1 MAKRGASNELNQ
13 DNWRD
18 SEDDGAEEGQQGD
31 FKKAD
36 SSAIAGRTIRGL
48 PKPRRTVASA
58 PAADGPPKPSPFAF
72 GAGAPAGSPNP
83 FAALSVPTTSAA
95 APGAPANPFGAF
107 APATTAPKA
116 AINGSPAAAPSFS
129 FGATSSFG
137 SSTAAASTPFA
148 FGTTVAS
155 KPTAA
160 TPATTQTSA
169 ALKYYTSLRGL
180 NLSLTDVLSK
190 ELEKD
195 PFVDLGEVLVRLKSK
210 YEEHR
215 GKVQKE
221 YSGAQGEKEDAKD
234 MEVDKPTSSAALP
247 PVPAVVTTPPAVAPN
262 LAPKPSKSDAPA
274 ATPGPAPP
282 APPATFSFAG
292 STFKPAVTTTSAPTS
307 GGFVPKTDL
316 PADPYAEKSAFKFP
330 VATPAPAPSTS
341 TASDKPV
348 PPAPAPAKP
357 TLTAP
362 SAPKLA
368 PAKLTNPPAKPSPL
382 RFGQSVSPPS
392 SPASAEK
399 KADLV
404 KPKSNFS
411 FGAAFGSI
419 AKGEEGKSKDETVAE
434 EKEEKKDEPVPKPLF
449 SFAPSTPA
457 ASTSA
462 STLGSAVSPPAKPF
476 AFAAP
481 TPFSTP
487 VASNAL
493 SNTSKTSASPPIAI
507 SFGASSPPTFGFGAA
522 LVGKDKNKAFGASKA
537 TGFGFGS
544 SIGTSPT
551 AGTGFT
557 FGAGAAPAAKKEG
570 EGEEKKNTPKTT
582 TTGFAFGSSASSTS
596 FAFAADKP
604 AASAPAAETPSADA
618 TPAPSDTESATSQ
631 TPGGNPFQA
640 TAGVGEEGETAFYT
654 ARAKVWTLS
663 GPKAE
668 GGGIAVVSIKEREE
682 DGKKKLRLLGRTEVN
697 GKVVINFSLYPDLAP
712 VVEEEKFVRFMGF
725 DEKGQPASYRLL
737 IKKELVG
744 EFVAKLKEAVEM
756 VK

>member
-18 SEDDGAEEGQQGD
+18 SEDDGTEEGQQGD

-36 SSAIAGRTIRGL
+36 PTAIAGRKIRGL
-48 PKPRRTVASA
+48 PKPRRTVAPA
-58 PAADGPPKPSPFAF
+58 PAPDGPPKPSPFAF
-72 GAGAPAGSPNP
+72 AAGAPAGSPNP
-83 FAALSVPTTSAA
+83 FAALSTPSPALAT
-95 APGAPANPFGAF
+95 PGAPANSFGVF

-116 AINGSPAAAPSFS
+116 ATNGTPAAAPSFS

-137 SSTAAASTPFA
+137 SSTTPASTSFA
-148 FGTTVAS
+148 FGTTAAS
-155 KPTAA
+155 KPAAA
-160 TPATTQTSA
+160 TPATSQTSA

-180 NLSLTDVLSK
+180 NLSLSDALSK

-221 YSGAQGEKEDAKD
+221 YNAVKGEKEDDKG
-234 MEVDKPTSSAALP
+234 MEVDKPTSSAAP
-247 PVPAVVTTPPAVAPN
+247 SPVPAIFTTPPAVAPTP
-262 LAPKPSKSDAPA
+262 APVPSKTDAPA
-274 ATPGPAPP
+274 ASSGPAPP

-292 STFKPAVTTTSAPTS
+292 STFKPSTTTTSAPTS

-330 VATPAPAPSTS
+330 VAVPAPAPSTS
-341 TASDKPV
+341 TTSDKPA
-348 PPAPAPAKP
+348 PPAPASAKP

-399 KADLV
+399 KAEPV
-404 KPKSNFS
+404 KPKSGFS
-411 FGAAFGSI
+411 FGATFGSI
-419 AKGEEGKSKDETVAE
+419 AKGEEGKAKDESVAE
-434 EKEEKKDEPVPKPLF
+434 TEEKKDEPAPKPMF
-449 SFAPSTPA
+449 SFAPSTPS

-462 STLGSAVSPPAKPF
+462 SAPGSAASTPAKPF
-476 AFAAP
+476 TFAAP

-487 VASNAL
+487 VA
-493 SNTSKTSASPPIAI
+493 NTSKSSASPPIAI

-522 LVGKDKNKAFGASKA
+522 LVGKDKDKAFGASKA

-557 FGAGAAPAAKKEG
+557 FGAGAAPAAKQDGEG
-570 EGEEKKNTPKTT
+570 EGGDAEKNTPKST
-582 TTGFAFGSSASSTS
+582 TTGFAFGSSASSSSTP

-604 AASAPAAETPSADA
+604 ASPAPPASETPSADS
-618 TPAPSDTESATSQ
+618 TPAPSETGSTASQ

-654 ARAKVWTLS
+654 ARAKVWTLT
-663 GPKAE
+663 GATAE
-668 GGGIAVVSIKEREE
+668 GGGIAVVSIKERDE

-697 GKVVINFSLYPDLAP
+697 GKIVINFSLYPDLAP
-712 VVEEEKFVRFMGF
+712 VVEEDKFVRFMGF
-725 DEKGQPASYRLL
+725 DDKGQPASYRLL
-737 IKKELVG
+737 IKKELIG

-756 VK
+756 IK